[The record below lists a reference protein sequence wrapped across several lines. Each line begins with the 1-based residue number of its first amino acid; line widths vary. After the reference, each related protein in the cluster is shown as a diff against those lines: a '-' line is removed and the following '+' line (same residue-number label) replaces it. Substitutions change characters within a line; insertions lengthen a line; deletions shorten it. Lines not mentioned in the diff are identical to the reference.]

1 MNSPAHRGAY
11 PIATRKTL
19 FTIPKTQKNKV
30 LQISRRVPDS
40 QDSQE
45 ESERATKHP
54 EWNPEPS
61 SRAHRRI
68 RIPLRDDWILRR
80 SASP

>member
-1 MNSPAHRGAY
+1 MNSW
-11 PIATRKTL
+11 L
-19 FTIPKTQKNKV
+19 FTEERIQWQPGKTQTKSSKSSEGFLNA
-30 LQISRRVPDS
+30 

-61 SRAHRRI
+61 GRAKCRI
-68 RIPLRDDWILRR
+68 RVPLRGDWILCR
-80 SASP
+80 SASRR